1 MRFISSAAKAFGLF
15 IILLTSPA
23 VAGDRLTGA
32 DLHIMVRERLAA
44 EGLSAAPVVNPKRLF
59 PSCLGDVE
67 INPLYGSWKT
77 VMVSCPDA
85 GGWKIALR
93 SKLRNTDTGT
103 KTASTAAETTRITLK
118 PRPRA
123 DDSTKMIEVAALI
136 RPLKRDEVIMAEDVI
151 MIEVKKANAIGMF
164 LRADDIVGRKVRRN
178 ISALRPVHT
187 RHLFMNWMVEAGQE
201 VNIEVQVAGIAV
213 SMLGFAEENGQYQD
227 WIKVRNARSG
237 KIVNGQIAGPKK
249 ITISA
254 NKF

>member
-1 MRFISSAAKAFGLF
+1 MRFISSAARAFGLL
-15 IILLTSPA
+15 IIFLTSSA
-23 VAGDRLTGA
+23 FAGDRLTGA
-32 DLHIMVRERLAA
+32 DLHIMVRERLAG
-44 EGLSAAPVVNPKRLF
+44 EGLSAAPVINPKRLF
-59 PSCLGDVE
+59 PGCVGEVE

-77 VMVSCPDA
+77 VMVSCPDQ

-93 SKLRNTDTGT
+93 TKLKNTDTGAN
-103 KTASTAAETTRITLK
+103 TASTAVETTRVTLK
-118 PRPRA
+118 PKPRA
-123 DDSTKMIEVAALI
+123 DDSASMIEVAALI
-136 RPLKRDEVIMAEDVI
+136 RPLKRDEVIMAGDVI

-164 LRADDIVGRKVRRN
+164 LRAEDIVGRKVRRN
-178 ISALRPVHT
+178 ISAMRPVHT
-187 RHLFMNWMVEAGQE
+187 RHLVMNWMVEAGQE